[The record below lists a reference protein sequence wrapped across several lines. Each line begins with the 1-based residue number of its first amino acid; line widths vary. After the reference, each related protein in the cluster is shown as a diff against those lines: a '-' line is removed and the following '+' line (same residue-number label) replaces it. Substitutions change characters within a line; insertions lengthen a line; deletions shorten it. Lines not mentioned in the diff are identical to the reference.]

1 MLRHH
6 RLFAAAGALVTAAAI
21 ALSGV
26 MAASAAPAGLR
37 AAVAGTENFQ
47 AMSTS
52 ATGAPKVIA
61 SGVFTQAGVDHE
73 GSHNTGTFVFPNGTI
88 TVKHSPGTGTQT
100 FNPKTCLL
108 QVNLHGTYKL
118 LGGTG
123 AYQGISGSGTYK
135 LSILSIGAK
144 SGGTCT
150 RIKPP
155 VAFQQLIQASG
166 PVTL

>member
-1 MLRHH
+1 MLKHH
-6 RLFAAAGALVTAAAI
+6 RLFGGAGAVVTAAAI

-26 MAASAAPAGLR
+26 MAASAAPGRLR
-37 AAVAGTENFQ
+37 AAVSGTEHFQ

-52 ATGAPKVIA
+52 ATAAPKVIA

-73 GSHNTGTFVFPNGTI
+73 GSHNTGTFVFLNGTI

-100 FNPKTCLL
+100 VNPKTCLL

-118 LGGTG
+118 LSGTG
-123 AYQGISGSGTYK
+123 AYKGITGSGTYK
-135 LSILSIGAK
+135 LSILAIGAK
-144 SGGTCT
+144 SGGTCSKT
-150 RIKPP
+150 KPP

-166 PVTL
+166 QVTL

>member
-1 MLRHH
+1 MRKNR
-6 RLFAAAGALVTAAAI
+6 RLFAGAGAVVTAAAI

-26 MAASAAPAGLR
+26 MAASAAPAGPR
-37 AAVAGTENFQ
+37 AAVSGTEHFQ

-52 ATGAPKVIA
+52 ATAAPKVIA

-88 TVKHSPGTGTQT
+88 TVKNSPGTGTQT
-100 FNPKTCLL
+100 VNPKTCLL

-123 AYQGISGSGTYK
+123 AYKGITGSGTYK
-135 LSILSIGAK
+135 LSILGIGAK
-144 SGGTCT
+144 SGGKCSRT
-150 RIKPP
+150 KPP

>member
-6 RLFAAAGALVTAAAI
+6 RLLAAAGAVVAAAAI

-26 MAASAAPAGLR
+26 MAASAAPGGLR
-37 AAVAGTENFQ
+37 AAVSGTENFQ
-47 AMSTS
+47 AMTTS
-52 ATGAPKVIA
+52 ATAAPKVIA

-88 TVKHSPGTGTQT
+88 TVKHSPGTGTQSL
-100 FNPKTCLL
+100 NPKTCLL
-108 QVNLHGTYKL
+108 QVNLHGTYQL

-123 AYQGISGSGTYK
+123 AYKGISGSGKYK
-135 LSILSIGAK
+135 LSILAIGAK
-144 SGGTCT
+144 SGGKCSRT
-150 RIKPP
+150 KPP

>member
-1 MLRHH
+1 MLKHH
-6 RLFAAAGALVTAAAI
+6 RLFAAAGAVVTAATI

-26 MAASAAPAGLR
+26 MAASAAPTGLR
-37 AAVAGTENFQ
+37 AAVSGTENFQ

-52 ATGAPKVIA
+52 ATAPPKVIA
-61 SGVFTQAGVDHE
+61 SGVFTQAGTDHE

-88 TVKHSPGTGTQT
+88 TVKHSRGTGTQS

-108 QVNLHGTYKL
+108 QVNLHGTYTL

-135 LSILSIGAK
+135 LSLLSIGAK
-144 SGGTCT
+144 SGGKCSRT
-150 RIKPP
+150 KPP
-155 VAFQQLIQASG
+155 VAVQQLIQASG
-166 PVTL
+166 PVTM